1 MTVKTRKTRSEAPP
15 FDRHDRA
22 DARDLVRHLLMIRQ
36 SVEEIVEMEHP
47 NLSERAKEDLV
58 AGAVNIIAKWYA
70 IK

>member
-1 MTVKTRKTRSEAPP
+1 MTVRSKKTRSEAP